1 MKNLKAL
8 LPSTEL
14 VLTKLSKLPLL
25 HAPKTATN
33 TPKRHVCGSILPKT
47 QNVAR
52 LYPAI

>member
-25 HAPKTATN
+25 HAPKN
-33 TPKRHVCGSILPKT
+33 SHKHP
-47 QNVAR
+47 
-52 LYPAI
+52 